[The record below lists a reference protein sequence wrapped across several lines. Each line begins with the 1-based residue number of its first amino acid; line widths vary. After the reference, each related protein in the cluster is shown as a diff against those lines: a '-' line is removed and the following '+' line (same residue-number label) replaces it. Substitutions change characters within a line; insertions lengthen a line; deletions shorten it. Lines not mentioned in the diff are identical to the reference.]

1 MFSIW
6 NRTSTSE
13 AFSTKASSKTN
24 LSPRRMTDLNLLIL
38 MDDCLKRIT
47 GSMKLHFT
55 SLMLK
60 IGSTS
65 KDGSCFDAMLSI
77 DTTSSFTDL
86 TGAVGVGFEL
96 FAAGFEVSMA
106 LEGGANMERRLVDG
120 DSDLTL
126 CKGLVDRHR
135 PLKDSLQCV
144 GSLQE
149 GENPYEVA
157 NLAVFNLASTQ
168 YFSKNSVSNDYTC
181 LRSCPYSHFRMGFK
195 GEGLSTLKKEF
206 ISECTNRIC
215 LGEFFEL
222 IHLHFVKN

>member
-1 MFSIW
+1 
-6 NRTSTSE
+6 
-13 AFSTKASSKTN
+13 
-24 LSPRRMTDLNLLIL
+24 MTDLNLLIL

-126 CKGLVDRHR
+126 CKGLVDRIEVARTDTGRSKIVCSAWEACKKAKIPMKSQTLPCLILRLHSTSVR
-135 PLKDSLQCV
+135 ILSRMTTPVFAVALIVIFEWASRVKDS
-144 GSLQE
+144 
-149 GENPYEVA
+149 P
-157 NLAVFNLASTQ
+157 
-168 YFSKNSVSNDYTC
+168 
-181 LRSCPYSHFRMGFK
+181 H
-195 GEGLSTLKKEF
+195 
-206 ISECTNRIC
+206 
-215 LGEFFEL
+215 
-222 IHLHFVKN
+222 